1 MYKNKEGYNDSTAG
15 TAIHRADKQP
25 EEVDWMVKMFRE
37 VAEKLG
43 YEIVNRIA
51 FRDRHTGRK
60 WE

>member
-1 MYKNKEGYNDSTAG
+1 MTVPREPRYAEQINSRKK
-15 TAIHRADKQP
+15 
-25 EEVDWMVKMFRE
+25 VDWMVKMFRE

-43 YEIVNRIA
+43 YEIANRIT